1 MKLSDWPSIRL
12 VIPLVAGI
20 FISDTIENTRAQVS
34 VWCALSI
41 VGLLSVT
48 VLLYSDRRPR
58 LAGLCLSLSFVMAGI
73 ASFRNQMDRVRVD
86 WPDRYSVYHGMI
98 TSYPLE
104 RERSYRLE
112 VTLQDS
118 LYRGRNIYLYVVKDS
133 AVSQLEPGQTI
144 VFEGLVNKPSSEG
157 AGFDYESYLLSHGI
171 SGTLRVRTKDWQIA
185 DDGSRGNLKTRSVR
199 LRRNVIRKYQE
210 WGLDG
215 NALAVASAVSL
226 GEKRALSD
234 DLREVYSASGV
245 SHVLAVSGL
254 HVGIMCWFLYL
265 LLPSFMF
272 GKRVWIRESIVMCIL
287 WTYCF
292 LIGSPVSIT
301 RTLIMFS
308 IVSVCRAANRESSA
322 LNSLGVAALIMLA
335 IHPSYLFD
343 MSFQL
348 SYCAVLFI
356 VILTPSLLDL
366 YKPRTPPGRYIWRV
380 TVLSVSAQIGTVP
393 IVMYHFSGVS
403 TYVLLANLFVIPAM
417 FVIVSLS
424 MSLWI
429 VGWIAPV
436 REVVVRIL
444 TWMVDTMTSLLERVA
459 ALPYSHLEMSLSNV
473 WGIFSY
479 YAVVI
484 FVLLWYR
491 ESRTRNLVYALASIA
506 VACVLDVFQFFVV

>member
-12 VIPLVAGI
+12 VIPLTAGI
-20 FISDTIENTRAQVS
+20 YISDTIENTRAQVP
-34 VWCALSI
+34 VWCALS
-41 VGLLSVT
+41 VVCLLSLF
-48 VLLYSDRRPR
+48 VLIFSDRRPR
-58 LAGLCLSLSFVMAGI
+58 IAGLCLSLSFVMTGV

-86 WPDRYSVYHGMI
+86 WPDRYAVYHGML

-118 LYRGRNIYLYVVKDS
+118 IYRGRNIYLYVIKDS
-133 AVSQLEPGQTI
+133 TVLKLEPGQTI

-171 SGTLRVRTKDWQIA
+171 SGTLRVRTKDWHTA
-185 DDGSRGNLKTRSVR
+185 DDGCRGNLKTRSVR
-199 LRRNVIRKYQE
+199 LRRSVIRKYQE
-210 WGLDG
+210 WGLKG

-265 LLPSFMF
+265 LLPSFLF
-272 GKRVWIRESIVMCIL
+272 GKRVWIRELIVMCIL
-287 WTYCF
+287 WAYSF
-292 LIGSPVSIT
+292 AIGSPISIT

-308 IVSVCRAANRESSA
+308 IVSVCRAIDRESSA
-322 LNSLGVAALIMLA
+322 LNSLGIAALIMLV
-335 IHPSYLFD
+335 IHPSSLFD

-348 SYCAVLFI
+348 SFSAVFFI
-356 VILTPSLLDL
+356 VILTQPLLDL
-366 YKPRTPPGRYIWRV
+366 YKPFTPPGRYIWRV
-380 TVLSVSAQIGTVP
+380 TVLSISAQIGTVP
-393 IVMYHFSGVS
+393 IVMFHFSGVS
-403 TYVLLANLFVIPAM
+403 TYVLLANLLVVPAM
-417 FVIVSLS
+417 FAIVSLS

-436 REVVVRIL
+436 RDVVVVTL
-444 TWMVDTMTSLLERVA
+444 TWMVDKMTLFLERIA
-459 ALPYSHLEMSLSNV
+459 ALPYSHLEMSLSHA
-473 WGIFSY
+473 WSIFAF

-484 FVLLWYR
+484 LVLLWYK
-491 ESRTRNLVYALASIA
+491 EARTRHLVYALACIA
-506 VACVLDVFQFFVV
+506 AASVLDVFQSFVI